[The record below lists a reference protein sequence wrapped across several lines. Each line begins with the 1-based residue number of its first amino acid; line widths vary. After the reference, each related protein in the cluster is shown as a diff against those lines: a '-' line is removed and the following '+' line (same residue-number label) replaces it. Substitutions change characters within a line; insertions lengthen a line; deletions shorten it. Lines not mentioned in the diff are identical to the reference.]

1 MRTRPGEAVTARHVV
16 TASIVLAA
24 LVGLAACGSSSKS
37 SGAGSSGS
45 GSSGASGAQPVKL
58 GSAVTNKG
66 TKDISTAGV
75 PTLELELD
83 DNYFK
88 PTFIKAKPGS
98 AVTVELKNEGSNEH
112 TFTVD
117 GTTIDRDMKAGSSA
131 SVQVQIP
138 TSGALAFHCK
148 FHGSAGMQGAFF
160 TKTGAAVNNMSGTPT
175 TASSGGGYGG
185 YGG

>member
-1 MRTRPGEAVTARHVV
+1 MRNGPGEAVTARRLV

-37 SGAGSSGS
+37 SGAGS
-45 GSSGASGAQPVKL
+45 GSSGALPVKL

-66 TKDISTAGV
+66 TKDISTAGA

-98 AVTVELKNEGSNEH
+98 VVTVELKNEGSNEH

-117 GTTIDRDMKAGSSA
+117 GTTIDRDMKPDSSA
-131 SVQVQIP
+131 SVQVHIP

-160 TKTGAAVNNMSGTPT
+160 TKAGAAVTNMSGTPT
-175 TASSGGGYGG
+175 TASGGGGYGG
-185 YGG
+185 

>member
-1 MRTRPGEAVTARHVV
+1 MSAGRLV

-37 SGAGSSGS
+37 SGSGSSGS
-45 GSSGASGAQPVKL
+45 SGAQPVKL
-58 GSAVTNKG
+58 GSTVTNKG
-66 TKDISTAGV
+66 TKDISAASA

-98 AVTVELKNEGSNEH
+98 TVTVELKSEGSNEH
-112 TFTVD
+112 TFTID
-117 GTTIDRDMKAGSSA
+117 GSTIDQDMKPGSSA
-131 SVQVQIP
+131 SVHVTIP
-138 TSGALAFHCK
+138 ANGAIAFHCK

-160 TKTGAAVNNMSGTPT
+160 TKTGAAVTNMSGTPT
-175 TASSGGGYGG
+175 TASSGGGGG